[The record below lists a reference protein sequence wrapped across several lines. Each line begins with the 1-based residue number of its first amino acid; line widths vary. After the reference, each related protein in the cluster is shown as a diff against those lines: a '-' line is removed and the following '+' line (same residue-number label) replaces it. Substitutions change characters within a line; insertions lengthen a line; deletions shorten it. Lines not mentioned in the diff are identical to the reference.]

1 MKRFGK
7 PVVLLLAVL
16 AWARPS
22 AGAEIKMLAAAGD
35 LPEAFSTTWAKGDL
49 LVSEAGYL
57 AIVGGTRRPLR
68 TPMNYPAA
76 DAMGSL
82 LAFVPAG
89 RGLRNDVNIG
99 APVVMIGRKPEYLVY
114 TSVTVEEA
122 RHEREPGMSP
132 SLVATA
138 SYSGE
143 SGKRAAVRTVYT
155 FLPDGEIGI
164 ASTITNTGAGF
175 FKDLAYSVFFNANH
189 SYSFSPFDRDRFP
202 GLNFRVYPKNG
213 FFMAW
218 VTHARP
224 GAAPGPQPGVLDP
237 GQSFEV
243 RYTLLADTDGQRLLE
258 RVYDLLGEA
267 AVAATLEFRGFG
279 GRTMEVVVQDV
290 ETGTVFFRT
299 FLGNQPSLEVTLPE
313 GQYWARANFF
323 PAVVE
328 NLLVVR
334 EDGENSVRLEDPAKG
349 RVRVRIRDAS
359 GAFVPG
365 KVTFIGLDPTR
376 SPYFEPENPLLTGRG
391 LETVRNF
398 RYPKED
404 GETLLL
410 PAGTYLAVAS
420 RGPEYG
426 IDQKV
431 IEVFTDREQEVQFRV
446 DRVLE
451 KTGLLSLDPHLHTQF
466 SDGTVRVPE
475 RLRSLVAEG
484 VDLAVATDH
493 NDIVDYAAALRELR
507 LDPYLAVW
515 SGEEVTP
522 RDSYV
527 HFNAFAMPRRED
539 LEDGGAFPAPLA
551 TGPLAPLLAAVRRRF
566 PRAILQLNH
575 PRSGNL
581 GLFNNARLDADSAAL
596 ADPGFDLSFDL
607 IEVMNGAA
615 FFGGNEEAIK
625 DWLHLLDRGYRF
637 GITGSSDSHGIAG
650 GEPGYSR
657 TYVPWTGG
665 PGAAPDWSALA
676 AALKSGRAFV
686 SNGPLVELTVNGRYI
701 PGDTFTAKDGKVD
714 VAMRVRAA
722 PWVGLGELRLIVNGR
737 RTMVLP
743 TAGGD
748 GTPAVLNRE
757 VSFKLDRDSYL
768 AVEVLG
774 WSSLFPVVQQRSRS
788 GSYRDAALPYAL
800 TNPVFVDV
808 DGNGRFDPPVA
819 GSVGTRPPA
828 GAAAAV
834 RGR

>member
-7 PVVLLLAVL
+7 PAVLLLAAL

-22 AGAEIKMLAAAGD
+22 AGAEVKRLAAASD

-49 LVSEAGYL
+49 LVSEAGHL

-76 DAMGSL
+76 NAMGSL

-99 APVVMIGRKPEYLVY
+99 APVLMFGRQPEYLVY
-114 TSVTVEEA
+114 ASVTAEEA
-122 RHEREPGMSP
+122 RHEREPGQGP
-132 SLVATA
+132 RIIATA

-143 SGKRAAVRTVYT
+143 SGKTAAIRTVYT
-155 FLPDGEIGI
+155 FLPDGRVEI

-189 SYSFSPFDRDRFP
+189 SYSFSPFDKDRFP

-218 VTHARP
+218 VTHAP
-224 GAAPGPQPGVLDP
+224 AGTAPGPQPGILDP
-237 GQSFEV
+237 GQSFEA
-243 RYTLLADTDGQRLLE
+243 RYTLLADPDGKRLLE
-258 RVYDLLGEA
+258 RVYSLLGVP
-267 AVAATLEFRGFG
+267 AVPAQLEFRDFRGK
-279 GRTMEVVVQDV
+279 TMEAVVEDL
-290 ETGTVFFRT
+290 ETGMVFFRT
-299 FLGNQPSLEVTLPE
+299 FLGNQPSLEIALPE
-313 GQYWARANFF
+313 GNYLTRANFF

-328 NLLVVR
+328 KLLVVR
-334 EDGENSVRLEDPAKG
+334 AGGANSVRLEDPPKG

-365 KVTFIGLDPTR
+365 KVTLIGLDPTR
-376 SPYFEPENPLLTGRG
+376 SPYFEPENPLKTGRSM
-391 LETVRNF
+391 ETVKNSC
-398 RYPKED
+398 YPQEAGKSI
-404 GETLLL
+404 LL

-426 IDQKV
+426 VDQKV
-431 IEVFTDREQEVQFRV
+431 IEVFTDREQEVLFRV

-466 SDGTVRVPE
+466 SDGSVRIPE

-493 NDIVDYAAALRELR
+493 NYVADYSTALRELR
-507 LDPYLAVW
+507 LDPYLAVA
-515 SGEEVTP
+515 SGDEVTP

-527 HFNAFAMPRRED
+527 HLSVYPISPQEGREAD
-539 LEDGGAFPAPLA
+539 GAFPVPLL
-551 TGPLAPLLAAVRRRF
+551 TGPLGPFLAAVRGRY
-566 PRAILQLNH
+566 PGALLQLNH

-581 GLFNNARLDADSAAL
+581 GLFNNARLDPDSAAV
-596 ADPGFDLSFDL
+596 ADAGFDLSFDL

-615 FFGGNEEAIK
+615 FFDGNEETVL
-625 DWLHLLDRGYRF
+625 DWFHLLNRGYRF
-637 GITGSSDSHGIAG
+637 GIIGSSDSHDTAG
-650 GEPGYSR
+650 NEPGYSR
-657 TYVPWTGG
+657 TYVSYAGG
-665 PGAAPDWSALA
+665 GAAPDWEALA
-676 AALKSGRAFV
+676 GALKGGRAFI
-686 SNGPLVELTVNGRYI
+686 SNGPLVELLVNGRYG
-701 PGDTFTAKDGKVD
+701 PGDTFTEKGGRVD
-714 VAMRVRAA
+714 VAMKVRAA
-722 PWVGLGELRLIVNGR
+722 PWVSVDELRVIVNGE
-737 RTMVLP
+737 RTLILP
-743 TAGGD
+743 VKRED
-748 GTPAVLNRE
+748 GKPAAVSRE
-757 VSFKLDRDSYL
+757 VSFRLDRDAYL

-774 WSSLFPVVQQRSRS
+774 MSSLYPVVQQSSRS
-788 GSYRDAALPYAL
+788 GSYRNAALPYAL

-819 GSVGTRPPA
+819 GKVGTRPSA
-828 GAAAAV
+828 GAGAGV
-834 RGR
+834 KGR